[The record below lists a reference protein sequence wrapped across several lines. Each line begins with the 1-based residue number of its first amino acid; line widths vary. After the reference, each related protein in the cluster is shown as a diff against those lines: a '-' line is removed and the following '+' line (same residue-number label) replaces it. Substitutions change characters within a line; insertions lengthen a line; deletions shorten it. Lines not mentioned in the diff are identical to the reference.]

1 MSGTF
6 KDREVQRQQLIYML
20 YSMIDELEHPSK
32 RRRDS
37 GFPFN
42 ILEKSAYAVL
52 DGLQLIVE
60 TMMVPWIEKQLERFR
75 R

>member
-1 MSGTF
+1 MPGTV
-6 KDREVQRQQLIYML
+6 KDRELQRQQLIHML

-32 RRRDS
+32 RRLDS

-42 ILEKSAYAVL
+42 ILEKSAYAGL
-52 DGLQLIVE
+52 DGLQWIIE
-60 TMMVPWIEKQLERFR
+60 TMVVPRIENRLECFR

>member
-1 MSGTF
+1 MSQAD
-6 KDREVQRQQLIYML
+6 KDREAQRQDLISLL

-32 RRRDS
+32 RRLYS

-42 ILEKSAYAVL
+42 ILEKSAHAGL
-52 DGLQLIVE
+52 DGLQWIVE
-60 TMMVPWIEKQLERFR
+60 TKVVPRIEKRLERFR